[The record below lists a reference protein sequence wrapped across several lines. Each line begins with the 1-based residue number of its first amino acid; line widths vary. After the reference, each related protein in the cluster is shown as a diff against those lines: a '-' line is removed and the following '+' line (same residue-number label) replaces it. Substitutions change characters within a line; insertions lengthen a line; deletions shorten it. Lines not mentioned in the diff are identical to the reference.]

1 MKTTKV
7 ELFSCHIQ
15 FLQETLLCNVKMGS
29 LWEIY
34 FLLSEIALL
43 SPLFQGKHLSLAGLM
58 GKRSSE
64 EQGKIPAFSVSMT
77 QSEWLFFPLLGHTVD
92 YCFSCRFLLMDLQSN
107 YIQLCIKRIKCVPGC
122 TEHVFAWLFQSS
134 VMSNVL
140 KPFWVSKWT
149 LLAKIALENEGIC
162 ILLWCEM
169 SKILKEITCYCS
181 ENIHIVHVM
190 WQNT

>member
-43 SPLFQGKHLSLAGLM
+43 SPLFQGKNVSLAGLM

-64 EQGKIPAFSVSMT
+64 EQGKIPAFSVCMT
-77 QSEWLFFPLLGHTVD
+77 HSEFFSLSGHTVD
-92 YCFSCRFLLMDLQSN
+92 YCYSCRFLLMDLKQLHTTSN
-107 YIQLCIKRIKCVPGC
+107 WKNQVCTRMHWKCVC
-122 TEHVFAWLFQSS
+122 MIVS
-134 VMSNVL
+134 VKCKIERTSCVGKL
-140 KPFWVSKWT
+140 TV
-149 LLAKIALENEGIC
+149 LAKIALEN
-162 ILLWCEM
+162 
-169 SKILKEITCYCS
+169 
-181 ENIHIVHVM
+181 
-190 WQNT
+190 